1 MKGISKSLLFLAGMT
16 LLLVGCQKEGK
27 VNIGDGSVRFTA
39 ATAPQT
45 KTAYGDYDNAN
56 APTWQRIDWK
66 AGDLIRIAS
75 DKATHRYEAR
85 NWSDYVVTADGTAD
99 GRQSKANIE
108 NVPGD
113 GTGNGLVWDEAATTD
128 HIFWA
133 MYPATG
139 TTESNLTAGN
149 LSMTI
154 PDLQNPAEE
163 MQYAYMFARTT
174 AGLPTT
180 KYEKNVTLYFK
191 PAFTAF
197 EFHLTSLDDEIE
209 LVDFTLESAAS
220 NLSGTLVAKITGADT
235 EADLNLGE
243 TPAISDGKNA
253 ITIKFPAGTKITKG
267 GDEQVFTLFA
277 LPQTY
282 NDLTLKFN
290 IKVNGTPE
298 TRTFPLK
305 NASGFIPFNA
315 FNKHRI
321 TGLRMPGGMWRL
333 TINGEVL
340 PWNGYASTVE
350 AAVSVQPIIP
360 GGPSA
365 VITGD
370 IERKYMEADVNYKN
384 HYKAAYDYPK
394 YYQIRTLDRS
404 EGAPGY
410 FTMQFLP
417 TAPAGGYWQLIPMY
431 KDGDTES
438 PKHFRFEVSRPGGEV
453 SDQLTGPI
461 LDAIWTIK
469 IYPKDYDPS
478 DINVYEVYFTAIF
491 SPSKTFNPAINA
503 DSEFQDV
510 HSDGRFSYWTFR
522 LTQDQSKISQ
532 E

>member
-113 GTGNGLVWDEAATTD
+113 GTGNGLVWDEAAKED
-128 HIFWA
+128 HVFWA

-139 TTESNLTAGN
+139 TTEANLTEGK

-154 PDLQNPAEE
+154 PAGQDPAEE
-163 MQYAYMFARTT
+163 MDYAYMFARTT

-209 LVDFTLESAAS
+209 LVDFTLESEAS
-220 NLSGTLVAKITGADT
+220 NLAGTLVAEITGTDT
-235 EADLNLGE
+235 NAALNLGE

-253 ITIKFPAGTKITKG
+253 ITIAFPAGTTITKG

-282 NDLTLKFN
+282 NDLTLKFKV
-290 IKVNGTPE
+290 KVNGTLE

-305 NASGFIPFNA
+305 TASGFISFTA
-315 FNKHRI
+315 FKKHRI

-333 TINGEVL
+333 AINGEVL
-340 PWNGYASTVE
+340 PWNGYAETID
-350 AAVSVQPIIP
+350 ALVSIQ
-360 GGPSA
+360 GKR

-370 IERKYMEADVNYKN
+370 IEQKFMAEDENYEN
-384 HYKAAYDYPK
+384 HYKEAYGYSK
-394 YYQIRTLDRS
+394 FYQIRTLDRS
-404 EGAPGY
+404 LPEAERY
-410 FTMQFLP
+410 FTLTFLP
-417 TAPAGGYWQLIPMY
+417 VAPAGGYWQLIPTY
-431 KDGDTES
+431 KEGDTES
-438 PKHFRFEVSRPGGEV
+438 PKHFRFEVERPGGEI

-461 LDAIWTIK
+461 IDAPWTIK
-469 IYPKDYDPS
+469 IYPKDYSMS

-503 DSEFQDV
+503 DSEFQDI

-522 LTQDQSKISQ
+522 LTQDQSKIKQ